1 MQNKHNSSSK
11 LATLWLVI
19 VVFFSALLFKQLAL
33 SVSLPIETNILKLLP
48 KNQQNPTAE
57 KAFEQV
63 ADSMSNKVIFV
74 LSSDNNNTKS
84 LFNATKA
91 FEHQLRQLD
100 LFASISGNIDQSKQ
114 AEWAQFYHQHRFQLL
129 TEQQQKTLNE
139 SPESQVTN
147 VLQALYNPFSG
158 VTNAEL
164 TSDPF
169 LLFREYL
176 TELTSLSGNFS
187 LKDGYLSTESEG
199 KTHLLVSA
207 DLKESPYSLNTQNL
221 LPQLTTIEETISQQY
236 AVSLIHTGVLFYA
249 EYGSQSAKSEIST
262 IGLGSLV
269 GIIILVLFVFRSPLP
284 LALSLLSISTGL
296 LVALAS
302 TIAIFGQVHLFS
314 LVFGA
319 SLIGVS
325 IDYSFHFLTDRLA
338 AGSKWKSWQA
348 LKHILTAITLGLLT
362 SLIGYLGLLI
372 APFPGLQQLAL
383 FSAIGLIAAYASVVC
398 WYPILAV
405 SASGNITLPGYAI
418 WRWWLNC
425 WTKPAISNGL
435 PISIFCFSLIGLTQ
449 VNYNDDIRQL
459 QAMPDALK
467 TQEETISKLSG
478 VSNSQEM
485 LLVTDSTRQGLLEKL
500 SQLSKPLEQ
509 LKAQRVISGYQSLS
523 QYLPTLNQQAAN
535 YQLVKTLYAQQAK
548 PLASRLSFNKVP
560 EISDFSPIS
569 ISDFL
574 ASPVSEPLR
583 FMWLKP
589 INGQFASVILLK
601 GVSQTSVIKSWV
613 KSADI
618 QYLNKADEISDL
630 FADYRIKI
638 AELLIVVLV
647 TIWGLLTW
655 RYGLLH
661 SFKIILPSLIAGVA
675 GLAVTSL
682 TGSTI
687 NLFNL
692 LALILILGIGIDYTL
707 FFAEKQKSESTLL
720 AISLSG
726 ATTLLSFGL
735 LALSQTHA
743 IHSFGITVL
752 TGIFVAWLLSP
763 IAINPNTAKLK
774 KTTSRHLE

>member
-425 WTKPAISNGL
+425 WTKPAISKGL

>member
-169 LLFREYL
+169 LLFRGYL